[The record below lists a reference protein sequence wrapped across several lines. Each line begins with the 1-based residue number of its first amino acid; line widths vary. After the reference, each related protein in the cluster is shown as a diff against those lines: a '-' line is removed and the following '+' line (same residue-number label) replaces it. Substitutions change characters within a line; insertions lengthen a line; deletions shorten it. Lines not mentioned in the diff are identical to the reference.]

1 MTRWIGVA
9 FGAGWLMVAEAVA
22 SPPVGP
28 REALESAIVQ
38 VVSILQHGEINGT
51 TVGDPSAELRRITR
65 EVFDFDEISRRTLA
79 HHWQLRTHEEQ
90 AEVVA
95 LFRGLLER
103 SYMAQIR
110 AYTGGTI
117 PVVDG
122 PGAVALSRVRC
133 SPLPRG

>member
-28 REALESAIVQ
+28 SEALESAIVQ

-51 TVGDPSAELRRITR
+51 PVGDPSAELRRITR

-79 HHWQLRTHEEQ
+79 HHWQLSTYEEQ
-90 AEVVA
+90 AEYVA
-95 LFRGLLER
+95 LYRGLLKR
-103 SYMAQIR
+103 SYIAQTR
-110 AYTGGTI
+110 AHAIETI
-117 PVVDG
+117 TVVDE
-122 PGAVALSRVRC
+122 P
-133 SPLPRG
+133 